1 MIALAGLVSIALAN
15 PSAPEWPDVAG
26 TSLDKEPSSSHFFVE
41 EEVKARI
48 ENMPC
53 LVDPKYNT
61 TVRGYITSYLSRNRQ
76 NSERILGRAI
86 LYFPLFEKH
95 LAAKGLPTSLK
106 YLPVVESA
114 LNPKAVSRVGAT
126 GLWQFM
132 ESTGKIYGLD
142 INGTFDERS
151 DPEKSTIAAVAYL
164 TKLYERFNSWELAL
178 AAYNSGEGRVSRAIK
193 RSRSRNFWKLQRYLP
208 RETRNYVPAFIAA
221 SYLMQYYHHHELAPS
236 YPSLDLQ
243 LTETTQVKDYLSFF
257 RVAQVTG
264 LPIEII
270 ELLNPSYTRGYI
282 PASEN
287 GLPIVLPKRVMP
299 ALKDFLVFQEAN
311 QPKALAA
318 LEGTP
323 ISWEDARNPDLD
335 QYYLRSIYVVR
346 EGETLEQIAGLFKV
360 TSHNL
365 MAWNN
370 MPNQDIRPGQELT
383 VFHIKN
389 VKRYLPETVLPAP
402 TIPAL
407 LPKPAEKEMPR
418 LEIETLSE
426 PFVKGKFLCYRL
438 TGMETLSQIIRHID
452 GLSLEKIIEYNSI
465 RPGKMPRPGTVIK
478 LKKL

>member
-1 MIALAGLVSIALAN
+1 MKRLISCMIALAGLVSIALA
-15 PSAPEWPDVAG
+15 
-26 TSLDKEPSSSHFFVE
+26 KEPSSNRYFIE

-61 TVRGYITSYLSRNRQ
+61 TVRGYITSYLSRNRE

-95 LAAKGLPTSLK
+95 LASKGLPTSLK

-132 ESTGKIYGLD
+132 ESTGKIYGLN

-178 AAYNSGEGRVSRAIK
+178 AAYNSGEGRVSRAVK
-193 RSRSRNFWKLQRYLP
+193 RARSRNFWKVQRYLP

-221 SYLMQYYHHHELAPS
+221 SYLMQYYHHHELSPS

-243 LTETTQVKDYLSFF
+243 LTETTVVKDYLSFF

-264 LPIEII
+264 LPLEII
-270 ELLNPSYTRGYI
+270 ELLNPSYNRGYI
-282 PASEN
+282 PATEK

-299 ALKDFLVFQEAN
+299 ALKDFLVVQEAN

-335 QYYLRSIYVVR
+335 QFYLRSIYVVQ
-346 EGETLEQIAGLFKV
+346 EGETLEQIATLFKV
-360 TSHNL
+360 TPHNL

-370 MPNQDIRPGQELT
+370 MPAQDIRPGQELT

-402 TIPAL
+402 NIPTL
-407 LPKPAEKEMPR
+407 QPKPAEKEMPQ
-418 LEIETLSE
+418 LEVQSLSE

-438 TGMETLSQIIRHID
+438 TGMETLSQIIRHVD
-452 GLSLEKIIEYNSI
+452 GLSLEKIIEYNNI

-478 LKKL
+478 LKRL